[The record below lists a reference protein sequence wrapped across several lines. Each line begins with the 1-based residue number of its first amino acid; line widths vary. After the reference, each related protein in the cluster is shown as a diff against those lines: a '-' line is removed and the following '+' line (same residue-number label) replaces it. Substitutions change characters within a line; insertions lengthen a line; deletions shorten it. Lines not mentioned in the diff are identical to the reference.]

1 MLTLANALRILAIVS
16 VAICGIWETAIFSWV
31 PVATILM
38 ASILGVRTNRENSE
52 RLNEVAE
59 QAYFIGYVSTI
70 SAFAAAVL
78 NVYIQGHI
86 PERPTTLLLMG
97 AIALMTTV
105 AGLLCMTAI
114 KEYAATIPSNNPRTP
129 DLNDFLLALMTLA
142 KAAELATA
150 TRSLAEFIETKDQ
163 LLRDLGGALNEAND
177 VKSVLNSMCTQITDA
192 KADFEALSS
201 SANASRRDVNEVNQ
215 VLDRFVVA
223 ISQRLMNG
231 RDALGAGQ

>member
-1 MLTLANALRILAIVS
+1 MLTLANVLRILAILS
-16 VAICGIWETAIFSWV
+16 VAVCGILETAIFSWV

-38 ASILGVRTNRENSE
+38 ASIFGVRANRDNPE

-78 NVYIQGHI
+78 NIYIQGHI

-114 KEYAATIPSNNPRTP
+114 KEYSATIPSPHPQTP
-129 DLNDFLLALMTLA
+129 DLNDFLRALMTLA

-177 VKSVLNSMCTQITDA
+177 VKTTLSSLCTRITDA
-192 KADFEALSS
+192 KADFEAVSS
-201 SANASRRDVNEVNQ
+201 SASASHRDVNEVNQ
-215 VLDRFVVA
+215 VLDRFVA
-223 ISQRLMNG
+223 SIFQRLTNEG
-231 RDALGAGQ
+231 DAIGAGQ